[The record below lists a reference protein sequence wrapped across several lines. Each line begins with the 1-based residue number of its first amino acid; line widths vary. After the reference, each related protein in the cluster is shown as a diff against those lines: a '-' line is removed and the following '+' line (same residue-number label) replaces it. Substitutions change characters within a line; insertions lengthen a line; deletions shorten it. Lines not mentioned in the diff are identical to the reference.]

1 MKVVRVLA
9 RFPYSCN
16 IQNIDRDFWKET
28 KANRENITQI
38 MFETFN
44 VPVMY
49 FSILTVPSLYASGR
63 ATGIVINSGDGVSHT
78 VPEIIPDRSLAHGSL
93 SPLVHHNDLGNRP
106 WPPFRFRC
114 RICRALKEG
123 NK

>member
-9 RFPYSCN
+9 RFSYSCN

-28 KANRENITQI
+28 KVNREKITQI

-49 FSILTVPSLYASGR
+49 FSILAVPSLYASGR
-63 ATGIVINSGDGVSHT
+63 ATGIVINSGMVLVTQCQFMKHM
-78 VPEIIPDRSLAHGSL
+78 PCFMLYLDRILPSK
-93 SPLVHHNDLGNRP
+93 
-106 WPPFRFRC
+106 
-114 RICRALKEG
+114 I
-123 NK
+123 